1 MNADIKAIKLLI
13 IEDNEGDF
21 VLVSESIKEIFPSAS
36 VEWAADYKATTSLN
50 AADFDAI
57 LLDLSLPDKSGE
69 ELIREILNFA
79 SKVPV
84 IALTG
89 YVDRSFAVRSIG
101 LGMSDYLVKDELHPD
116 ILYRSIIYSMERKKI
131 FNDLEESQRRYKDLF
146 HLSPL
151 PMWVFD
157 LGSRVF
163 MDVNEAAIA
172 SYGYSKEEFLG
183 MKLED
188 IRPEEDIPLLEASL
202 KKHQNKNSLRQAG
215 TFRHLKKNGEVILV
229 EISSNYILFNGRPAK
244 LILANDITLKKAYIE
259 TIEHQN
265 SKLKDIAWV
274 QSHVVRAPLARLLGL
289 VNLLGLELKDLSDDN
304 KTLMDYIT
312 TSAEELDEVIKDINA
327 KSRRIDNT
335 GDGEV

>member
-1 MNADIKAIKLLI
+1 MNADLKAIKLLI

-21 VLVSESIKEIFPSAS
+21 VLVSESIKEIIPSAR
-36 VEWAADYKATTSLN
+36 VEWVADYKATKTLN
-50 AADFDAI
+50 AAGFDAI

-79 SKVPV
+79 SKIPV

-89 YVDRSFAVRSIG
+89 YVDRGFAVRSIG

-116 ILYRSIIYSMERKKI
+116 ILYRSIIYSIERKKI

-151 PMWVFD
+151 PMWVYDKETLAF
-157 LGSRVF
+157 L
-163 MDVNEAAIA
+163 DVNDAAIA
-172 SYGYSKEEFLG
+172 SYGYSKAEFLG
-183 MKLED
+183 LCLED
-188 IRPEEDIPLLEASL
+188 IRPKEEIPQLEKSIEESKNQADL
-202 KKHQNKNSLRQAG
+202 KHAG
-215 TFRHLKKNGEVILV
+215 TFRHLKKSGEVILV
-229 EISSNYILFNGRPAK
+229 EINSNPILFNGRPAK

-265 SKLKDIAWV
+265 TKLKDIAWM

-289 VNLLGLELKDLSDDN
+289 VNLLGLELKDLSEEN

-312 TSAEELDEVIKDINA
+312 TSAEELDDVIKDINQ
-327 KSRRIDNT
+327 KTHRIDKS
-335 GDGEV
+335 GDAG